1 MELLRESFSE
11 ALLEEVLEES
21 TGEKKMYLTGIGLQG
36 GIVNQNGR
44 TYPVAVLEKAIN
56 EHVEKYLKNGRSL
69 GELDHPSTD
78 QSSINLENV
87 SHRFVSITREGNNF
101 VTKALVLETPKG
113 KILKSLVEG
122 GVKIGFSSRGLGN
135 VAKDRVV
142 QEYSIVSPS
151 DAVYE
156 PSAPDAF
163 QTSIMEN
170 SQWVWDC
177 GILIQKD
184 LSESLDNYKVML
196 KEAKARDVQ
205 KVLRSIFKD
214 YMNKLS
220 S

>member
-11 ALLEEVLEES
+11 ALLEEVLEET

-56 EHVEKYLKNGRSL
+56 EHIEKYLKHGRSL
-69 GELDHPSTD
+69 GELDHPSSG
-78 QSSINLENV
+78 QASINLENV
-87 SHRFVSITREGNNF
+87 SHRFISINRDGNNF

-135 VAKDRVV
+135 VAKDKIV

-163 QTSIMEN
+163 QSSIMEN

-177 GILIQKD
+177 GMLVQKD
-184 LSESLDNYKVML
+184 LSESIETYKTL
-196 KEAKARDVQ
+196 IESAKAKDVQ
-205 KVLRSIFKD
+205 KLVKAIFKD
-214 YMNKLS
+214 YMTKLKS
-220 S
+220 